1 MNNPSEIPDHVSGPA
16 PRTVPRTVSA
26 REIEAMA
33 AYGIP
38 SVDIARIAGIDSQE
52 LQDRYAEE
60 LATARSR
67 ANSRVAE
74 SLYRKALG
82 DGPQSVSAAI
92 FWLKSRAHWR
102 ETAMHEISGPGGAPI
117 ETELTVRFV

>member
-1 MNNPSEIPDHVSGPA
+1 
-16 PRTVPRTVSA
+16 
-26 REIEAMA
+26 MA

-38 SVDIARIAGIDSQE
+38 PVDIARIAGIDSQE
-52 LQDRYAEE
+52 LQVRYAEE

-92 FWLKSRAHWR
+92 FWLKSRACWR
-102 ETAMHEISGPGGAPI
+102 ETNMHEISGPGGAPI